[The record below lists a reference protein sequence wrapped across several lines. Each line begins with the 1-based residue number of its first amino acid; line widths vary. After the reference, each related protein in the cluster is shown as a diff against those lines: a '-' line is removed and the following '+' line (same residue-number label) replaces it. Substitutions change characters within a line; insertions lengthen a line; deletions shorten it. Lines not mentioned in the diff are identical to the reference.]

1 MFFVFKKQR
10 NLTYCLTI
18 PFSVVVVIVN
28 FRLHA
33 KSLVRRST
41 MMKHTNR
48 TLISYN
54 MIIRGN
60 WRHYHAHQKNCIHY
74 IYTKGHA
81 CVQVYIWLNFVCFN
95 LFNFMTFL
103 FLINCILL
111 HNMRNNLH
119 IFKSNYHYLGQ
130 MSRIH
135 FLLQILQ
142 LQSKLLIG
150 LVSKM
155 APKNEI
161 TQMKKNTNT
170 WQ

>member
-74 IYTKGHA
+74 IHTKGHA

-135 FLLQILQ
+135 FYFNFF
-142 LQSKLLIG
+142 
-150 LVSKM
+150 
-155 APKNEI
+155 AI
-161 TQMKKNTNT
+161 TIQTIDWT
-170 WQ
+170 S